1 MSILIL
7 DKVEVPPDAPDG
19 LWVII
24 RKMVDPFASLRS
36 MEGVAVIDGAD
47 RKRSREAGIRNVGD
61 KTQCGVRG
69 KRESATRVSYESV

>member
-19 LWVII
+19 LWVMI

-47 RKRSREAGIRNVGD
+47 RKRSREGF
-61 KTQCGVRG
+61 KTFPL
-69 KRESATRVSYESV
+69 KTTRSELRRHSNNLKPY